1 MKYLIAGLGNIGSE
15 YEKTRHNIGFMV
27 LDKLASQENVK
38 FELGKLGFISEIKHK
53 GRTIHLLK
61 PTTYM
66 NLSGKAVNYWMQ
78 ELKVPFEN
86 LLVIT
91 DDVALPFGQLR
102 MRPSGSNG
110 GHNGLGN
117 IQEILNTVS
126 YPRMRF
132 GVGNDYPKG
141 RQVDYVLGEFNS
153 FEKSELPNYIDK
165 SIEATLSFCTIGLE
179 RTMNTF
185 NKK

>member
-15 YEKTRHNIGFMV
+15 YDKTRHNIGFMI
-27 LDKLASQENVK
+27 LDHLVKMENGK
-38 FELGKLGFISEIKHK
+38 FELAKLAFNSEIKHK
-53 GRTIHLLK
+53 GRSIHLIK

-66 NLSGKAVNYWMQ
+66 NLSGKSLNYWMQ
-78 ELKVPFEN
+78 ELKIPVEN
-86 LLVIT
+86 VLAIT
-91 DDVALPFGQLR
+91 DDVALPFGQIR

-117 IQEILNTVS
+117 IQEILGTVN
-126 YPRMRF
+126 YPRMRI

-141 RQVDYVLGEFNS
+141 KQVEYVLGEFNS
-153 FEKSELPNYIDK
+153 FEKSELPLLLDK
-165 SIEATLSFCTIGLE
+165 AVEATLSFCTIGLE
-179 RTMNTF
+179 RTMNIY